1 MKTFKITE
9 EFIQLDKLLKA
20 IKIVQSGG
28 EAHSVVDDGMVQ
40 LNGNIET
47 RRRAKIRPGDIVE
60 VMGISIKVI
69 NS

>member
-1 MKTFKITE
+1 M
-9 EFIQLDKLLKA
+9 
-20 IKIVQSGG
+20 QSGG